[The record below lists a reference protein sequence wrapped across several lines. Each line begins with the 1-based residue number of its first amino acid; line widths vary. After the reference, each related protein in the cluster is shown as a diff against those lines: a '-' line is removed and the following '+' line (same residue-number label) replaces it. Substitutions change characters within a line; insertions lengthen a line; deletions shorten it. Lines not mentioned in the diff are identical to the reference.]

1 MQARENKEQIKKNND
16 IYQSVILERRRFLT
30 YKNMRDK
37 PGDVEAMVK
46 ALFEHFEKIRKTC
59 FSSMAKENYSGVG
72 SFEMIT
78 ESNRALR
85 ALEKELKQFTVQKD
99 DLRFSLY
106 SMIIVMLQDNISM
119 RLWINDLMQNQIED
133 SKRRLEDHVKLQSQK
148 LIAEESKRQN
158 SYSMD
163 KYDQSRS
170 KKQMRN
176 RDQREV
182 SVENSDDL
190 EYGGRH
196 QTKQASAAR
205 GQLKSNAGSS
215 HKQRSGRSDARNEHY
230 VNGGNDNYHTATG
243 GGPNDPF
250 VDNLNVPSK
259 SKRSERGNYKNKD

>member
-1 MQARENKEQIKKNND
+1 
-16 IYQSVILERRRFLT
+16 
-30 YKNMRDK
+30 
-37 PGDVEAMVK
+37 
-46 ALFEHFEKIRKTC
+46 
-59 FSSMAKENYSGVG
+59 
-72 SFEMIT
+72 
-78 ESNRALR
+78 
-85 ALEKELKQFTVQKD
+85 
-99 DLRFSLY
+99 
-106 SMIIVMLQDNISM
+106 
-119 RLWINDLMQNQIED
+119 
-133 SKRRLEDHVKLQSQK
+133 
-148 LIAEESKRQN
+148 
-158 SYSMD
+158 MD

-259 SKRSERGNYKNKD
+259 SKRSERGNYKNKDQDEEMSERPVRDQYIKGFDKVMQTKTSAAATAMPFDGLLSSSRQRVNKQALAADSKRREQKHSSEDEAEDGYRNQEYLDVVDPQSRKPKRKERDDVGGKSRSGAKKRSERGGDEEQYRHEGAVSYAGFSRQTPSDDGERVQKSVRSQRRK

>member
-1 MQARENKEQIKKNND
+1 MVKRHEKKQKDLELKIQDLETQKKEIIIQEQQLLDQEEVGRRHDQEKYEQRKHEIQNANYTHKTSINQSLTKRVGEKSDVDKLLMQARENKEQIKKNND

-148 LIAEESKRQN
+148 LIAEESKREK
-158 SYSMD
+158 SYSMG
-163 KYDQSRS
+163 KYDQS
-170 KKQMRN
+170 
-176 RDQREV
+176 
-182 SVENSDDL
+182 
-190 EYGGRH
+190 
-196 QTKQASAAR
+196 
-205 GQLKSNAGSS
+205 
-215 HKQRSGRSDARNEHY
+215 
-230 VNGGNDNYHTATG
+230 
-243 GGPNDPF
+243 
-250 VDNLNVPSK
+250 
-259 SKRSERGNYKNKD
+259 